1 MGGSVAGAVFPAV
14 TALSD
19 CPPDAGTVDVYVPLE
34 AGIDV
39 GVPDTACVGAAAP
52 TGVDCS
58 GVGGGLVG
66 EVLMDGGVALFEAG
80 AGEDPKRLEA
90 TTTLSVANGEDADFT
105 PPVAAVT
112 VPTAPTPTAP
122 AKIAVRP
129 AENATAVRPPGD
141 AVHPKKGSWLIHAR
155 PPLTALKRFT
165 ETAIIARTTVGS
177 KWLPAQRASSA
188 RACAAGIAF
197 L

>member
-1 MGGSVAGAVFPAV
+1 MLIEEVLTDG
-14 TALSD
+14 
-19 CPPDAGTVDVYVPLE
+19 DVVL
-34 AGIDV
+34 
-39 GVPDTACVGAAAP
+39 CV
-52 TGVDCS
+52 V
-58 GVGGGLVG
+58 VGG
-66 EVLMDGGVALFEAG
+66 D
-80 AGEDPKRLEA
+80 DPMRLEA
-90 TTTLSVANGEDADFT
+90 MTTLSVGDGEDVDLAAL
-105 PPVAAVT
+105 VAAET

-122 AKIAVRP
+122 AKMAVRP
-129 AENATAVRPPGD
+129 AESATAERPPGD
-141 AVHPKKGSWLIHAR
+141 AVHPKKGSWLIHAM

>member
-1 MGGSVAGAVFPAV
+1 
-14 TALSD
+14 
-19 CPPDAGTVDVYVPLE
+19 
-34 AGIDV
+34 
-39 GVPDTACVGAAAP
+39 
-52 TGVDCS
+52 
-58 GVGGGLVG
+58 
-66 EVLMDGGVALFEAG
+66 MDGVAALCEAVVGDDPMRFEAM
-80 AGEDPKRLEA
+80 
-90 TTTLSVANGEDADFT
+90 TTLTLGIGADADLAALV
-105 PPVAAVT
+105 VAET

-122 AKIAVRP
+122 AKMAVRP
-129 AENATAVRPPGD
+129 AENATAERPPGD
-141 AVHPKKGSWLIHAR
+141 AVHPKKGSWLIHAM

>member
-1 MGGSVAGAVFPAV
+1 MLGDGGVVLWVAVGAEDPM
-14 TALSD
+14 
-19 CPPDAGTVDVYVPLE
+19 PLE
-34 AGIDV
+34 A
-39 GVPDTACVGAAAP
+39 
-52 TGVDCS
+52 
-58 GVGGGLVG
+58 
-66 EVLMDGGVALFEAG
+66 M
-80 AGEDPKRLEA
+80 
-90 TTTLSVANGEDADFT
+90 TTLTVGDGEDAVFAAL
-105 PPVAAVT
+105 VAAET

-122 AKIAVRP
+122 AKMADRP
-129 AENATAVRPPGD
+129 AESATAERPPGD
-141 AVHPKKGSWLIHAR
+141 AVQPKKGSWLIHAR